1 VKRSLTRDGLILA
14 VAIAWGTTDILFF
27 GARPVVMSLVT
38 AVFLSPVALRFDE
51 ARRALKGEPPKVEV
65 SEGEQ

>member
-1 VKRSLTRDGLILA
+1 MKRSFTRDGVILA

-38 AVFLSPVALRFDE
+38 AVFLAPAALHLDE
-51 ARRALKGEPPKVEV
+51 ARRGRKESDKE
-65 SEGEQ
+65 ER